1 MKPRRLTFSRKA
13 IDDLTSMFRYIAS
26 DDPIAAKRLLD
37 QISQKIEQIAQSGFT
52 GVNRSWLSPDLRAI
66 VYKNRCIY
74 FVVRD
79 DELHVVRVLHGR
91 EDASPE
97 DFIESSH

>member
-1 MKPRRLTFSRKA
+1 
-13 IDDLTSMFRYIAS
+13 MFRYIAR
-26 DDPIAAKRLLD
+26 DDLVAAKRLVD
-37 QISQKIEQIAQSGFT
+37 QISNRIEQIAQSGFT
-52 GVNRSWLSPDLRAI
+52 GVNRNWLSPDLRAI

-91 EDASPE
+91 EDTSPE
-97 DFIESSH
+97 DFIESNH

>member
-1 MKPRRLTFSRKA
+1 MRSRRLTLSRKA
-13 IDDLTSMFRYIAS
+13 IDDLTSMFRYIAR
-26 DDPIAAKRLLD
+26 DDPVAAKRLID
-37 QISQKIEQIAQSGFT
+37 QIGQKIEQIARSGFT
-52 GVNRSWLSPDLRAI
+52 GVNRNWLSPGLRAI
-66 VYKNRCIY
+66 IHKNRCIY

-79 DELHVVRVLHGR
+79 DELHVLRVLHGR